1 MSDPLALV
9 SVLAGVISL
18 SGTVISSSLT
28 LRDTVDLLRARW
40 VAKIKRLEPYALPTV
55 LYPLLSPLTD
65 TLGIMTHN
73 VLLASDTTTLDY
85 RARRMASCSM
95 TGVAAALVAQV
106 TNTSM
111 QQEFTPALHWSVSAL
126 WTCGLVLS
134 LLSVYYSFL
143 LHHWLAGFASAD
155 EVRRAFTHRG
165 LVTSSRRVEGVPSLT
180 VAARLW
186 VPAWLLSASIGCYVL
201 TLGLYWALAWKGW
214 WGVGAE
220 AGRGI
225 GNRNV
230 FICYIL
236 TVLGAVAVFTVP
248 SAVGKILEDVDN
260 LHLYREE
267 LKHVCRSGPDV
278 PDPGVS
284 AAKSV
289 VGRNEQIGAA
299 AVALLT
305 AAEAHRS
312 AGTASK
318 GLADELDRLVDE
330 LARGKKKDVSKVRT
344 DV

>member
-1 MSDPLALV
+1 
-9 SVLAGVISL
+9 
-18 SGTVISSSLT
+18 
-28 LRDTVDLLRARW
+28 
-40 VAKIKRLEPYALPTV
+40 
-55 LYPLLSPLTD
+55 
-65 TLGIMTHN
+65 MTHN
-73 VLLASDTTTLDY
+73 VLLASDTTALDY

-143 LHHWLAGFASAD
+143 LHHWLAGFATAD

-214 WGVGAE
+214 WGLGAE

-230 FICYIL
+230 SR
-236 TVLGAVAVFTVP
+236 A
-248 SAVGKILEDVDN
+248 DVD
-260 LHLYREE
+260 
-267 LKHVCRSGPDV
+267 SP
-278 PDPGVS
+278 
-284 AAKSV
+284 
-289 VGRNEQIGAA
+289 VGG
-299 AVALLT
+299 
-305 AAEAHRS
+305 
-312 AGTASK
+312 
-318 GLADELDRLVDE
+318 
-330 LARGKKKDVSKVRT
+330 
-344 DV
+344 